1 MHTRQDI
8 NAQAPS
14 SKATTNDTEES
25 VKVMVAFNPAEKVS
39 PRPTARSTKPTVNPS
54 TKTKQPTVMEYTVK
68 KGDSLASIAKTHKTN
83 VDQLVGMNPHIK
95 DPDVLRAGSVIQ
107 VPAPK
112 TGEPP
117 TQKPAA
123 NPADGSPPARKA
135 AAPGVQQAARRG
147 AAGREAASRTRV
159 LDGAAPKAPKAPKA
173 RASQTGKGTTITS
186 SSTTVA
192 KERRVGDKA
201 AGAAVDGA
209 AARFGRVDG
218 QNTPWSSKGSVDRD
232 GARFKGGF
240 AKELNSPV
248 EVAKLDERLIRARV
262 TRAAGTYRE
271 SSSVEATA
279 DRKDGL
285 KLKGAYNN
293 QLIAWGYKVVGEG
306 RKLPL
311 GFTAQ
316 GKSKVAAGTYVDVGT
331 EAQVNVNAKGPTAYL
346 KAQATGFGGA
356 RNISEGSISSPHG
369 IWTASGHASIE
380 GGGGASAGFE
390 VGLREGKL
398 VVGANLG
405 AKIGGGLELGGK
417 IEVDYPKLFRVVSDV
432 AGQGAKHIQERW
444 QHEPPARTARQGWFW

>member
-1 MHTRQDI
+1 
-8 NAQAPS
+8 
-14 SKATTNDTEES
+14 
-25 VKVMVAFNPAEKVS
+25 MVAFNPAAKAS
-39 PRPTARSTKPTVNPS
+39 PTATSTKPTVNPS

-123 NPADGSPPARKA
+123 NPADVPPRARRA

-147 AAGREAASRTRV
+147 AADREAASRTRV
-159 LDGAAPKAPKAPKA
+159 LDRAAPKAPKAS
-173 RASQTGKGTTITS
+173 ASQTGKGTTIKS

-192 KERRVGDKA
+192 KERRVGDNA
-201 AGAAVDGA
+201 AVAAVDGA
-209 AARFGRVDG
+209 AAKFGQVEG

-316 GKSKVAAGTYVDVGT
+316 GKSKVAAGTYVDVST
-331 EAQVNVNAKGPTAYL
+331 EAQVNVNAKGPSAYL

-390 VGLREGKL
+390 VGLREGRV

-405 AKIGGGLELGGK
+405 AKLGGGLELGGR

>member
-1 MHTRQDI
+1 
-8 NAQAPS
+8 
-14 SKATTNDTEES
+14 
-25 VKVMVAFNPAEKVS
+25 MVAFNPAEKVS